1 MSAIDDVIEYVQ
13 TYGYKE
19 EAMTARKA
27 ADQLAAL
34 RAELDKA
41 THDAELLQVATR
53 HAQRNTDMEIQKNDQ
68 LRAELEA
75 TRSLLEEIYDDA
87 KQGAIPNSN
96 EDWWGKAYMAIA
108 AHPEGKE

>member
-34 RAELDKA
+34 RAELAAKTKA
-41 THDAELLQVATR
+41 VEEARGMAHELTNR
-53 HAQRNTDMEIQKNDQ
+53 DERRKCEFCNKEGWGNDLHEQ
-68 LRAELEA
+68 DCPF
-75 TRSLLEEIYDDA
+75 SM
-87 KQGAIPNSN
+87 
-96 EDWWGKAYMAIA
+96 AYAWLT
-108 AHPEGKE
+108 AHPEGKEE

>member
-34 RAELDKA
+34 RAELDKQTKA
-41 THDAELLQVATR
+41 VDEARFILSQIDYWADSDWELLANAWLT
-53 HAQRNTDMEIQKNDQ
+53 
-68 LRAELEA
+68 
-75 TRSLLEEIYDDA
+75 
-87 KQGAIPNSN
+87 
-96 EDWWGKAYMAIA
+96 
-108 AHPEGKE
+108 AHPANNAGQDPEGKEE